1 MQAERLAAAVG
12 GILLAGFLSTAA
24 LGQELGPTV
33 GTETLERISQSHDR
47 AIDYYKR
54 GLYDRAIAEYD
65 QAIKLKPDYA
75 NAYYNRGVAYMSK
88 GLYDRAIEDYDTAI
102 RLRPDYAKAYRNR
115 GNAKFYLGR
124 FAAAARDY
132 DQSLNIDP
140 EQIFRVI
147 WLYLARERS
156 EENGGQELARNAT
169 KVDLSD
175 WPGPVVSMF
184 LGEVAP
190 QQVLAAAK
198 HPDERKQR
206 ERECEAF
213 FYIGQYHLLQ
223 GNKGEAAKL
232 FRKALDTGITHF
244 VEYIGAKA
252 ELERLGL

>member
-1 MQAERLAAAVG
+1 MQAERLTAAVG

-33 GTETLERISQSHDR
+33 GEEALERISQG
-47 AIDYYKR
+47 AIDYYKK

-65 QAIKLKPDYA
+65 QAIKLKPFYA
-75 NAYYNRGVAYMSK
+75 NAYNYRGVAYMGK

-124 FAAAARDY
+124 FVAAARDY
-132 DQSLNIDP
+132 DQSLDQSLNIDP

-213 FYIGQYHLLQ
+213 FYTGQYHLLQ

-232 FRKALDTGITHF
+232 FP
-244 VEYIGAKA
+244 
-252 ELERLGL
+252 GL